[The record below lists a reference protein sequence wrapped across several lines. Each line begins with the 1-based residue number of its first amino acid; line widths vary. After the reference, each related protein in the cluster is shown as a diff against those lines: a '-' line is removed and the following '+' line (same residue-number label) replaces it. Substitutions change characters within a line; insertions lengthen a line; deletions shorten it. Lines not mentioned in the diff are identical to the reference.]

1 MRAEL
6 QRVCCCYQENIV
18 KEPSGCNLGFRSVGD
33 RRFMSGPRLIEANLS
48 GERVT
53 GGDVRRTSAAR
64 SKPGRERAALDDL
77 KSCTIAVIGELML
90 DLFLHGHAER
100 ISPEARVAW

>member
-18 KEPSGCNLGFRSVGD
+18 KEHSGCNLGFRSVGD

-64 SKPGRERAALDDL
+64 SKASRERAVLDDL
-77 KSCTIAVIGELML
+77 KTCTLAGTGGLMIDRSLPAAVKGICPN
-90 DLFLHGHAER
+90 A
-100 ISPEARVAW
+100 